1 MQRLVTWILIAFLA
15 LPFSGCLGEEAANAS
30 SGTYL
35 IDSEWTVIAL
45 ETKSEYYPDDENV
58 SWEVTS
64 DDVIQQVQDA
74 GGIIVGISML
84 LEYQE
89 DESANF
95 GLCTGL
101 ENNVPDTIY
110 GTISKNDWTLTQNE
124 LNPGSHVVNL
134 TWHNQSLL
142 EVGNVTG
149 MSEDE
154 IMSQLDL
161 GDEVYGTYNISILV
175 EADAFSGELCTHTDN
190 GEQVE
195 STISLL
201 VIDLAL
207 SGGNGITS
215 LAVGDGEISIL
226 LFSPWFIGMFLLVA
240 TLLIEKTC
248 ITSVLSS
255 KKMIRANRPNSGK
268 ELTKKRPKVTE
279 KLWLKV
285 TRPEFSP
292 YVHFMW
298 HKAFLGDS
306 SQSRLSPISL
316 SRALQ
321 LVS

>member
-45 ETKSEYYPDDENV
+45 ETKSEYYPDNENV

-161 GDEVYGTYNISILV
+161 GDEVYGTYNISIWLRQ
-175 EADAFSGELCTHTDN
+175 THSVVNSARIPTTEN
-190 GEQVE
+190 RLKAQ
-195 STISLL
+195 SL
-201 VIDLAL
+201 
-207 SGGNGITS
+207 S
-215 LAVGDGEISIL
+215 
-226 LFSPWFIGMFLLVA
+226 
-240 TLLIEKTC
+240 
-248 ITSVLSS
+248 LSS
-255 KKMIRANRPNSGK
+255 TLR
-268 ELTKKRPKVTE
+268 
-279 KLWLKV
+279 
-285 TRPEFSP
+285 
-292 YVHFMW
+292 
-298 HKAFLGDS
+298 
-306 SQSRLSPISL
+306 
-316 SRALQ
+316 
-321 LVS
+321 